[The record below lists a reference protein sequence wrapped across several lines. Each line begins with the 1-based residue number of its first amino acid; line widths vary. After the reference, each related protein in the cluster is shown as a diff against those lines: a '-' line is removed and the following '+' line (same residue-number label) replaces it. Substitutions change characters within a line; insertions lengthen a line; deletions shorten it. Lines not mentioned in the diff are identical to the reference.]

1 MLASKIIFFGQ
12 EQVIGGD
19 RVSSPIRGTSKAR
32 EKSQRASSLKEES
45 RTQQNETLDNASF
58 YFSELFA
65 GNIS

>member
-1 MLASKIIFFGQ
+1 MNASKIIFFGQ

-19 RVSSPIRGTSKAR
+19 RVSSPIRGSKAR
-32 EKSQRASSLKEES
+32 EKSQIASSLKEES

-65 GNIS
+65 GNIP